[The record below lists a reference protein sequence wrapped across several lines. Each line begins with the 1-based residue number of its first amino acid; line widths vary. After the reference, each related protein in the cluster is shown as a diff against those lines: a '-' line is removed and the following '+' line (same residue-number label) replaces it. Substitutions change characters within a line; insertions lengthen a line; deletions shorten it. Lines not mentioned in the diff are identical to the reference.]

1 MIRPV
6 VVGSASRDL
15 SADDPRGWRLGGP
28 AAFAGLVLAR
38 LGLRPRV
45 LLGVDRD
52 AAGAQ
57 ELMWL
62 RDAGA
67 ELQLVSLAAAPVFD
81 NVERPTGRLQ
91 VSRGRGADIP
101 VAAPRSWSDAGA
113 WLLLPVMGELSDGWA
128 SVPPADALVVVGW
141 QGLLRDIDAANVV
154 VRHPPGPSPFLAR
167 AAIVGVSRFDLAP
180 DAPIPA
186 LAGLLAA
193 SATLYVTDAER
204 GGLIVRIGEPGLPGR
219 PRLRRYPA
227 IPAARV
233 VDPTGAGD
241 AFLAGIVAARLGHPL
256 AGSGRRGGDARLAA
270 AVASLVVE
278 APGLAGVP
286 DLAAVSERLR
296 SSLDRRPAG

>member
-91 VSRGRGADIP
+91 V
-101 VAAPRSWSDAGA
+101 
-113 WLLLPVMGELSDGWA
+113 
-128 SVPPADALVVVGW
+128 
-141 QGLLRDIDAANVV
+141 
-154 VRHPPGPSPFLAR
+154 
-167 AAIVGVSRFDLAP
+167 
-180 DAPIPA
+180 
-186 LAGLLAA
+186 
-193 SATLYVTDAER
+193 
-204 GGLIVRIGEPGLPGR
+204 
-219 PRLRRYPA
+219 
-227 IPAARV
+227 
-233 VDPTGAGD
+233 
-241 AFLAGIVAARLGHPL
+241 
-256 AGSGRRGGDARLAA
+256 
-270 AVASLVVE
+270 
-278 APGLAGVP
+278 
-286 DLAAVSERLR
+286 
-296 SSLDRRPAG
+296 